1 LRRLVPIEAAN
12 SLENCTIFYVQVVK
26 LASETFNYPRIDIEK
41 SKAKKIVLEHFPKV
55 RIVLKNVHQC
65 YGKVRF

>member
-1 LRRLVPIEAAN
+1 VLISSGVRLIFVCSTCRYL
-12 SLENCTIFYVQVVK
+12 SLEDFTIFYVQVVK

-55 RIVLKNVHQC
+55 RIVFKDS
-65 YGKVRF
+65 